1 MLHIFRTAF
10 PKNTSGLLLL
20 DVVVDLFT
28 LLSERESL
36 SIISIGHFKI
46 SDSFG
51 EIGIYNATAFPV
63 QM

>member
-10 PKNTSGLLLL
+10 PKNTSGRLLV
-20 DVVVDLFT
+20 DIVVDLFT

-46 SDSFG
+46 DSFG
-51 EIGIYNATAFPV
+51 EIGIYNTTAFPV